1 MNIYVVV
8 KFETSNDETVNQSDM
23 SSNCNNCQK
32 HRGLDESK
40 LKLDSLSLYNVHV
53 VGTKQNKLESERN
66 RYQLIKGQD
75 GIIHM
80 LINKNR
86 QLESELK

>member
-8 KFETSNDETVNQSDM
+8 EFETTNDETVNQSDM

-40 LKLDSLSLYNVHV
+40 LKLDSLSLFNI
-53 VGTKQNKLESERN
+53 VGNKQNKLESERN
-66 RYQLIKGQD
+66 RYKLIKGQD

-86 QLESELK
+86 QMESELK